1 MNDLVFVDTG
11 AWFASI
17 VPWDANH
24 ALAANWLANNSR
36 SLLTTDS
43 VLSETLTLLRIRGE
57 RERAIWLGEKI
68 WSEELAILYSVSQ
81 EDQQAAWDVFRRFTD
96 KDWSFVDCIS
106 KVVIERLG
114 IDTAFSFDHHFRQFG
129 NVQVAP

>member
-24 ALAANWLANNSR
+24 DQAANWLASNTR

-68 WSEELAILYSVSQ
+68 WSEELAVLYLVNR
-81 EDQQAAWDVFRRFTD
+81 EDQQAAWDVFRRFAD
-96 KDWSFVDCIS
+96 KDWSFADCIS
-106 KVVIERLG
+106 KVVMERLE
-114 IDTAFSFDHHFRQFG
+114 IDTAFSFDRHFRQFG
-129 NVQVAP
+129 NVQVVP